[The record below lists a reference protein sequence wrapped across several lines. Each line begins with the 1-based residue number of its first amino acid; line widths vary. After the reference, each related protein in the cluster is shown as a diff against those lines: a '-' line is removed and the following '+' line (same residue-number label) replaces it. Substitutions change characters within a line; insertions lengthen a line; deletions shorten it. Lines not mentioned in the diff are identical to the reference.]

1 MKKRMISKMFASTIE
16 LLGKAQRGKYAVGH
30 FNVNNMEIVQ
40 GVVRAAQRLK
50 SPVVLA
56 TSEGAIG
63 YAGMKYLHALGQV
76 AAEENSVPI
85 ALHLDHGRDMEVII
99 RAIKFG
105 YSSVMIDASHEEF
118 EKNVLLTR
126 RVVKLAHGRGVSVE
140 AELGTIGGVEDAVSA
155 RRILYT
161 DPMLAKEFVER
172 TGCDFLAIAIGTSHG
187 AYKFVGSA
195 RLDLKR
201 LQLIRAEV
209 RVPLVLH
216 GASGVSRSVVM
227 MAQRYGAKLQGVQGV
242 ADEQI
247 RQAIRLGICKINT
260 DTDLRLAFDAGLRKV
275 VQTKPDDFD
284 PRHMLAP
291 AREMIQKVVEQR
303 IRLFGSGGKA

>member
-1 MKKRMISKMFASTIE
+1 MTSTLFASTRE
-16 LLGKAQRGKYAVGH
+16 LLHKAQRGKYAVGH
-30 FNVNNMEIVQ
+30 FNVNNLEIVQ
-40 GVVRAAQRLK
+40 GVVAAAQRLK

-63 YAGMKYLHALGQV
+63 YAGMKYLYAIAQI
-76 AAEENSVPI
+76 AAQESKIPI
-85 ALHLDHGRDMEVII
+85 ALHLDHGGDMNVVRSAI
-99 RAIKFG
+99 RLG

-118 EKNVLLTR
+118 EKNVTLTR
-126 RVVKLAHGRGVSVE
+126 KIVKLAHSRGVSVE
-140 AELGTIGGVEDAVSA
+140 AELGTIGGVEDAVDA
-155 RRILYT
+155 RHILYT

-201 LQLIRAEV
+201 LQLIRAQV
-209 RVPLVLH
+209 KVPLVLH
-216 GASGVSRSVVM
+216 GASGVSHSIVV
-227 MAQRYGAKLQGVQGV
+227 MAQRYGAKLKGVHGV

-260 DTDLRLAFDAGLRKV
+260 DTDLRLAFDAGIRKV
-275 VQTKPDDFD
+275 VERRPEDFD
-284 PRHMLAP
+284 PRHMLGA

-303 IRLFGSGGKA
+303 IRLFGSEGKA